1 MKKSCLF
8 ALLFSW
14 MGTCLTSVPMGTA
27 GFSQTI
33 DVSTLSDY
41 EKKMHRI
48 GYCNQLDTFALD
60 GEVQGLN
67 RRKVYAIWKLLNE
80 NGFRKKDKISREI
93 ERKIKNDLKTKM
105 ILEEISFT
113 QTDVDMCEN
122 DLKAILK
129 DEYIPN
135 FSYME
140 K

>member
-8 ALLFSW
+8 VVLFS
-14 MGTCLTSVPMGTA
+14 CIGTA
-27 GFSQTI
+27 GTSQTI

-41 EKKMHRI
+41 EKKIHRI
-48 GYCNQLDTFALD
+48 GYCEQLDTFALNGD
-60 GEVQGLN
+60 IQGLK
-67 RRKVYAIWKLLNE
+67 RKKVYDIYNLLSANNFME
-80 NGFRKKDKISREI
+80 GDERDGQILYKIQ
-93 ERKIKNDLKTKM
+93 NDLKKRM

>member
-8 ALLFSW
+8 ALLFSCIGT
-14 MGTCLTSVPMGTA
+14 MGV
-27 GFSQTI
+27 SQSI
-33 DVSTLSDY
+33 DVSTLSEY
-41 EKKMHRI
+41 EKKIHRI
-48 GYCNQLDTFALD
+48 GYCEQLDTFALD
-60 GEVQGLN
+60 GDIQGLDPK
-67 RRKVYAIWKLLNE
+67 KVYAIYNLLIANKFLDRDTRDRKI
-80 NGFRKKDKISREI
+80 FRKIQ
-93 ERKIKNDLKTKM
+93 NDMKKQM